1 MLMKVFTA
9 ILAVVILMTS
19 GISYAVGNV
28 SGDAR
33 QSGHDED
40 ITSDTSGTQKPAY
53 EGKAASETHAAVETE
68 EPSAGYSSYLQ
79 AEPQNSDYYRD
90 SGYQRQGA
98 FTDRTTD
105 QTPYAVGL
113 IAVVPAK

>member
-1 MLMKVFTA
+1 MKMLV
-9 ILAVVILMTS
+9 AVMFIVILMTS
-19 GISYAVGNV
+19 GISYAVDDA
-28 SGDAR
+28 SGDDR
-33 QSGHDED
+33 QSGHGED